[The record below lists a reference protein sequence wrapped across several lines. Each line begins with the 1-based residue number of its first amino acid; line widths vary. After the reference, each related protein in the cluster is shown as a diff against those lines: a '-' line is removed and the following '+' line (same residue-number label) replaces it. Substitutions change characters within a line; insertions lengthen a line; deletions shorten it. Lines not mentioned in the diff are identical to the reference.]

1 MRTFDPAPLWRSTV
15 GFDRLFNLLDESA
28 RLAGNDHYPPCNIE
42 RTGEEQYQI
51 SLAIAGFS
59 AADVSITAEQNMLT
73 VEGKKAEK
81 DNHQYLYQGI
91 SARPFKRVF
100 NLADHV
106 EGGAIG
112 AIRGVDGFVLDFRLT
127 DFVVGVFNIEIDVDG
142 PLAEQVVDVLQLIQQ
157 LLLAEVR
164 FLQAPGLVRLRFH
177 LQGHAKLF
185 VLVGSAGREFFG
197 VGRKTHVLA
206 GHGRKRDRGQQATDH
221 DNEDEST

>member
-91 SARPFKRVF
+91 SARPFKRLF

-106 EGGAIG
+106 EVTGASF
-112 AIRGVDGFVLDFRLT
+112 VDGLLK
-127 DFVVGVFNIEIDVDG
+127 IELVRRVPEAMKPRRIAINAGQDNHS
-142 PLAEQVVDVLQLIQQ
+142 IQQ
-157 LLLAEVR
+157 QKA
-164 FLQAPGLVRLRFH
+164 A
-177 LQGHAKLF
+177 
-185 VLVGSAGREFFG
+185 
-197 VGRKTHVLA
+197 
-206 GHGRKRDRGQQATDH
+206 
-221 DNEDEST
+221 